1 MVEENFLYR
10 IKTQNRLKKGF
21 LYKVKKYKTLLLM
34 LLPAVIYYFI
44 FSYIPMTGVVLAF
57 KRFNFRDGI
66 WGSPWVGFDNFK
78 FFFISGQAFKVTRN
92 TILYNLAFIVIN
104 TILQIA
110 MAIFISEMRGKYF
123 KKVSQSIMF
132 FPYFISWVIVS
143 VIVYNF
149 FNYEHGIFNS
159 LLKFVGFKPVDIYSM
174 PVAWIF
180 IIILFNAWKNVG
192 YGSVLYLAA
201 IMGIDQEI
209 YEAAAIDGAN
219 IFQRII
225 YVTIPGLVPTMII
238 LILLAIGNIFR
249 GDFQMFYQL
258 VGNNGPLFDV
268 TDVIDTFT
276 FRSLLQTNEFGMA
289 AASGFYQSVFCF
301 VTILL
306 ANFLVKKYDKDYS
319 LF

>member
-1 MVEENFLYR
+1 MEENFLYR